1 MVGAGGRRL
10 RRRDA
15 ALCAALTGLGP
26 DCRAELRRE
35 EKHRRKTATERAAAR
50 VTREGMEAPADLALF
65 EVLRA
70 DRIALRLSLTVSRER
85 AARQPMHART

>member
-1 MVGAGGRRL
+1 VLRGERRV
-10 RRRDA
+10 
-15 ALCAALTGLGP
+15 
-26 DCRAELRRE
+26 ELRRE
-35 EKHRRKTATERAAAR
+35 EPRRRKTATERAAAR

-70 DRIALRLSLTVSRER
+70 DRIALRLSLTVSSER